1 MVKESPKIVVSDEA
15 KKGTYSNVM
24 RVAHS
29 PFEFTFDFGTMP
41 IGPEDGSAMTI
52 YNRIIMSPAHSK
64 IMLNALR
71 DNIKTFEEKFGE
83 IKLPEPP
90 KGKPGVSSSDQAYIG

>member
-1 MVKESPKIVVSDEA
+1 MVRQSPKIIISDEA

-29 PFEFTFDFGTMP
+29 QFEFTLDFGTMP
-41 IGPEDGSAMTI
+41 VGPEDAGAMII
-52 YNRIIMSPAHSK
+52 YNRIIMSPAHAK
-64 IMLNALR
+64 FMLKAME

-83 IKLPEPP
+83 IKLPEL
-90 KGKPGVSSSDQAYIG
+90 KEGKPGVSSSDQVYIG

>member
-1 MVKESPKIVVSDEA
+1 MVRESPKIIVSDEA

-41 IGPEDGSAMTI
+41 IGPEDAGTMTV
-52 YNRIIMSPAHSK
+52 YNRIIMSPSHAK
-64 IMLNALR
+64 IMLNALG
-71 DNIKTFEEKFGE
+71 DNIKTFEEKFGK
-83 IKLPEPP
+83 IKLPELK
-90 KGKPGVSSSDQAYIG
+90 KGKPGVSSSDQVYIG

>member
-1 MVKESPKIVVSDEA
+1 MVRQNPKIIITDEA

-41 IGPEDGSAMTI
+41 VGPEDAGVMTI
-52 YNRIIMSPAHSK
+52 YDRIIMSPPHAK
-64 IMLNALR
+64 IMLKALKE
-71 DNIKTFEEKFGE
+71 NIKTFEEKFGK
-83 IKLPEPP
+83 IKLPELPE
-90 KGKPGVSSSDQAYIG
+90 GKPVVSSSDQVYIG

>member
-1 MVKESPKIVVSDEA
+1 MVRESPKIIVSDEA

-41 IGPEDGSAMTI
+41 IGPEDAGTMTI
-52 YNRIIMSPAHSK
+52 YNRIIMSPSHAK
-64 IMLNALR
+64 IMLKALKE
-71 DNIKTFEEKFGE
+71 NINTFEEKFGK
-83 IKLPEPP
+83 IKLPEPA
-90 KGKPGVSSSDQAYIG
+90 KGKPGVSSSDQVYIG